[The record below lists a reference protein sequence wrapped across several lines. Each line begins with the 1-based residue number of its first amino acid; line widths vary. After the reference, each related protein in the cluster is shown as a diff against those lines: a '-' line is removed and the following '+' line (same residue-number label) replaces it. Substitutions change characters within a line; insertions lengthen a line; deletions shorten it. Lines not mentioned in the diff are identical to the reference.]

1 MPQTANFLMGTSI
14 IGAKANDLMKTFKP
28 QQISL
33 PSWGNSRINKSPL
46 SITRDQRA
54 AIVQNSPP
62 SLNRQ
67 EAIASSSVGRGMS
80 RQQAPRQPQRKL
92 APNEFLDANGV
103 VRQKMSVGNWK
114 SQQNAQIGQYGG
126 FRSNF
131 QHFANF
137 GIVDVEINK
146 EYQRHQRILD
156 SNPSPQERAFAE
168 RLLQHNLQMIKNN
181 PKSRFLSVEES
192 EKPYN

>member
-80 RQQAPRQPQRKL
+80 RQQPPRQPQRKL

-114 SQQNAQIGQYGG
+114 SQQQFQEAQYGG
-126 FRSNF
+126 FSGSF
-131 QHFANF
+131 QHFVNF
-137 GIVDVEINK
+137 
-146 EYQRHQRILD
+146 
-156 SNPSPQERAFAE
+156 
-168 RLLQHNLQMIKNN
+168 
-181 PKSRFLSVEES
+181 
-192 EKPYN
+192 